1 MPWAYKPKWV
11 PKRVNRAFWNHE
23 EAMRTYYLDMRWN
36 LVVSGFEA
44 LINVDK
50 KNSESQFVRRAGNLA
65 KEFGVALS
73 EDELD
78 DAYSLRSKLAHA
90 QGFLF
95 DLTSV
100 LPAHKHRPLYE
111 KLESLFRAILKKC
124 FADEAFG
131 RNFADDAAVKAK
143 WP

>member
-36 LVVSGFEA
+36 LIVSGFEA
-44 LINVDK
+44 LINLDR
-50 KNSESQFVRRAGNLA
+50 KNAKAQFVRRVGKLA
-65 KEFGVALS
+65 KEFRVALS

-78 DAYSLRSKLAHA
+78 DAYALRSKLAHA

-95 DLTSV
+95 DLHSV
-100 LPAHKHRPLYE
+100 LPPHKHRPLYE
-111 KLESLFRAILKKC
+111 KLELLFRATLKKC
-124 FADEAFG
+124 FLDDAFAQK
-131 RNFADDAAVKAK
+131 FADDSAVRAT